1 LNGTTNILETNGV
14 LKTLPEPEE
23 VILFAV
29 LVAVIYFLMFFM
41 GRYLKRGHGVQLGWL
56 YHFFALGIAIYYSGK
71 ILALTWPF
79 LYHVGWV
86 TVIFGSVFLIALV
99 DRYVWE
105 LYFKQEHH
113 VDVPKFLVE
122 IVRLGILLLAFFLVL
137 RFGYHQTINGLLIA
151 PGILVVIIGFA
162 MQDSVGNIISGLT
175 LQIGKPYQ
183 SGDWLLL
190 DNRYAEVIE
199 INWRATRLRTMDD
212 ILIEIPHRQMAA
224 QNIINLNKP
233 ARLHAMRLSV
243 GIEYSAPPTRV
254 KDILHHAT
262 ANAKGIAPEPKPRVY
277 LKNFG
282 DYAIEYEIKFWLE
295 DHSKYFEI
303 CDTIRTNI
311 WYSLRRHGI
320 RIPYPV
326 RTVQLERPA
335 RDRQQEV
342 QSTARLM
349 LRQQPLFKSFTDS
362 QLDSLLPR
370 GIATHFGRGEKLI
383 EQGDDGD
390 SMFILV
396 DGKVDVLV
404 DRDGAQTRVASLASG
419 DCFGEMSLLTGE
431 KRSATVIAGTDCE
444 IVEIGKEVLGKSL
457 QENPQLVNLLGE
469 MLAKRRLEN
478 EGVLAG
484 AASKADLLEK
494 QKQYTDGFLTK
505 LRHFFKL

>member
-1 LNGTTNILETNGV
+1 LNGTTNIIQTAGLAKD
-14 LKTLPEPEE
+14 LSPADQIL
-23 VILFAV
+23 LFAL
-29 LVAVIYFLMFFM
+29 LVPILYFLMFLM

-56 YHFFALGIAIYYSGK
+56 YHLFAIGIAIYYSGR

-86 TVIFGSVFLIALV
+86 SVILGSLFLIALV

-105 LYFKQEHH
+105 LYFKQQHR

-122 IVRLGILLLAFFLVL
+122 IVRLLILLLAFFLVL

-233 ARLHAMRLSV
+233 ARLHAMRLSI
-243 GIEYSAPPTRV
+243 GIEYAAPPTRV
-254 KDILHHAT
+254 KDVLLHAT

-282 DYAIEYEIKFWLE
+282 DYSIEYEIKFWLE

-311 WYSLRRHGI
+311 WYSLHRHGI
-320 RIPYPV
+320 RIPFPV

-335 RDRQQEV
+335 RDKQQEV
-342 QSTARLM
+342 QSTARMM
-349 LRQQPLFKSFTDS
+349 LRQQPFFKSFTDL

-370 GIATHFGRGEKLI
+370 GVAVHFGRGEKLI

-396 DGKVDVLV
+396 DGKADVLV
-404 DRDGAQTRVASLASG
+404 NRDGAQTRVASLGAG

-444 IVEIGKEVLGKSL
+444 IVEIGKAVLAKSL
-457 QENPQLVNLLGE
+457 QENPQLVTMLGE

-484 AASKADLLEK
+484 ATSKSDLAEK

-505 LRHFFKL
+505 LKHFFKL